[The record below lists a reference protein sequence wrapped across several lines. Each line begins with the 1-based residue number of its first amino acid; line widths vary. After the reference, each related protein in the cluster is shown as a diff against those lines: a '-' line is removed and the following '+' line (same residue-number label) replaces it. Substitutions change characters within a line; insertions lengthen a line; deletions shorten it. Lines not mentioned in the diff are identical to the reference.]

1 MIGVNIRV
9 NIHVL
14 RLNMTLLTGFLVFL
28 LNTTFCA
35 CLVKLGLK
43 IIFH

>member
-28 LNTTFCA
+28 LNTTSCA